1 MVDVN
6 VFRKLEKCMT
16 SRRGEFGSGILVAI
30 ACFALAFINVLTQRI
45 QPVQDL
51 TAVMSAKAETRKML
65 DALNEYK
72 KDMGTYPS
80 GSTATTLCPILMS
93 ELKDKNGNKIGPWM
107 SSCDEATKWGEIY
120 QFDSL
125 EGIVYVKSENGKYIT
140 TRDLSSEKDSY
151 K

>member
-1 MVDVN
+1 MKQ
-6 VFRKLEKCMT
+6 FRSL
-16 SRRGEFGSGILVAI
+16 L
-30 ACFALAFINVLTQRI
+30 
-45 QPVQDL
+45 L
-51 TAVMSAKAETRKML
+51 TALIVSLGLQSTNVQAKQYQE
-65 DALNEYK
+65 
-72 KDMGTYPS
+72 KDMGAYPS